1 MRQPRIVDL
10 HVHLVSAVI
19 PQPEQV
25 MSGAGHKLSRQ
36 SALIEVILDN
46 GLTGIGP
53 CSFGS
58 VSFELTFVKKL
69 VDNVFKPAVL
79 GRDPFATEAI
89 WMELYYGLV
98 IRTYGSRG
106 VGVAIL
112 SAIDIALWDVKGKA
126 LDVPVYALLGGPVRG
141 AVPAYASSVYWSTV
155 DESVAS
161 ARAFVDRGYGA
172 LKVKVGGGFREDIE
186 RVEAIVDAV
195 GPDVQVMVDANL
207 AYSRDTALRVG
218 RELDRL
224 HVLFFEEPISLDDV
238 EGHGLLAA
246 QLDTMIATGEN
257 LYTRWGFLPYID
269 AGVDVVQPDS
279 SRAGGISEARRVA
292 ELAAARNRLVAPHT
306 FSDAFS
312 LVANL
317 HLALAVD
324 AVFILEVDETYNPL
338 MRELVR
344 NPTRVVDGE
353 IAPPT
358 AAGLG
363 LELDRDWVSAH
374 QYTGGQ
380 GIGPGVIPGTRS
392 HASGVRG

>member
-1 MRQPRIVDL
+1 
-10 HVHLVSAVI
+10 
-19 PQPEQV
+19 
-25 MSGAGHKLSRQ
+25 
-36 SALIEVILDN
+36 
-46 GLTGIGP
+46 
-53 CSFGS
+53 
-58 VSFELTFVKKL
+58 
-69 VDNVFKPAVL
+69 
-79 GRDPFATEAI
+79 
-89 WMELYYGLV
+89 
-98 IRTYGSRG
+98 
-106 VGVAIL
+106 
-112 SAIDIALWDVKGKA
+112 
-126 LDVPVYALLGGPVRG
+126 
-141 AVPAYASSVYWSTV
+141 VPAYASSVYWSTV